1 MWEKA
6 VMKESKQ
13 SGSKERKAGKILLEE
28 EMRKAIQMLKGKED
42 SLDTDPFKWELK
54 DIPGRF
60 RKN

>member
-1 MWEKA
+1 
-6 VMKESKQ
+6 MKESKQ
-13 SGSKERKAGKILLEE
+13 SGSKERKAGKILE